1 MRRPKFVTTAFEH
14 DVTKES
20 INSAIDNAVF
30 HDDDFEPGS
39 DPVKELY
46 LGFDVHG
53 NMIEVMANYDELRK
67 QLIVF
72 HAMKA
77 RTKYLNLLSK
87 LNQGRP

>member
-1 MRRPKFVTTAFEH
+1 M
-14 DVTKES
+14 TKES
-20 INSAIDNAVF
+20 IIVAVESAVF

-53 NMIEVMANYDELRK
+53 NMIEVMANYDEQRK
-67 QLIVF
+67 LLIVF

-77 RTKYLNLLSK
+77 RKKYLNMLSK
-87 LNQGRP
+87 LKERGP